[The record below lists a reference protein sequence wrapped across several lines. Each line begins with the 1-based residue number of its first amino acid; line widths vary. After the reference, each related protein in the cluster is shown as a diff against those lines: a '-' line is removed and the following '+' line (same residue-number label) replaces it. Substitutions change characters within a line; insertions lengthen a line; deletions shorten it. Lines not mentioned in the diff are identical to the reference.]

1 MHLFLSV
8 RNVSILL
15 LHTGKTRLQKSLKRS
30 LSPSILRK
38 NAHDMVSPMPN
49 FSRIFC
55 PTTKT
60 PMKNRLST
68 RKSHVPCQ
76 KNKTFLTFRT
86 PHLGSVTR
94 IRSYSNWSSSPNL
107 ASKSIQN
114 PEQHIN
120 SSIVEFK
127 GLIVEFD
134 LKLIRYVTHF
144 RKNYSFYESWSAA
157 SIQGRKLLIISFSH
171 VSIIWIVVARC
182 M

>member
-1 MHLFLSV
+1 MLVSRPEILVHLFYVGVLA
-8 RNVSILL
+8 SIL
-15 LHTGKTRLQKSLKRS
+15 G
-30 LSPSILRK
+30 K

-55 PTTKT
+55 PITKT
-60 PMKNRLST
+60 LLKNRLST
-68 RKSHVPCQ
+68 RKSHFPCQ

-120 SSIVEFK
+120 SSIVEFM

-134 LKLIRYVTHF
+134 LKLIS
-144 RKNYSFYESWSAA
+144 N
-157 SIQGRKLLIISFSH
+157 LLI
-171 VSIIWIVVARC
+171 RYR
-182 M
+182 

>member
-1 MHLFLSV
+1 M
-8 RNVSILL
+8 RNTQTIQQEL
-15 LHTGKTRLQKSLKRS
+15 T
-30 LSPSILRK
+30 PSILGK

-49 FSRIFC
+49 FSRMFC
-55 PTTKT
+55 PITKNL
-60 PMKNRLST
+60 MKNRLST
-68 RKSHVPCQ
+68 RKSHSPCQ

-134 LKLIRYVTHF
+134 LKLIRYSIFEETT
-144 RKNYSFYESWSAA
+144 NSFFGSWSTA
-157 SIQGRKLLIISFSH
+157 SIQGKKLFKGTLLNADC
-171 VSIIWIVVARC
+171 W
-182 M
+182 